1 MVSMHA
7 TGGRVICPELL
18 DDEEGPDKQASLSDL
33 VRIGRYL
40 GGHRVLRSLLS
51 RVTARGEDFSL
62 LDIGAASG
70 DAAGIIRSVRRGA
83 RVTSLDYRFDH
94 LARAPYPKVAGD
106 AFRLPFL
113 DRSFDFVLCSLFLHH
128 FENDAIV
135 QLLRSFGAIARR
147 GVLVLDLER
156 GPGAYYFMA
165 MSRWLFHWNR
175 ITMHDAPASVE
186 AAFKKNELESLAGQ
200 AGFAQV
206 EVRRHRPWAR
216 LSLIG
221 RGLVHH
227 STD

>member
-18 DDEEGPDKQASLSDL
+18 DDEEGPDKQASLGDL

-40 GGHRVLRSLLS
+40 GGHRVLRSLMRRL
-51 RVTARGEDFSL
+51 TARDEEFSI

-70 DAAGIIRSVRRGA
+70 DSAGIIGSVRRGT
-83 RVTSLDYRFDH
+83 RVTSFDYRLEH
-94 LARAPYPKVAGD
+94 LAPAPYPKVAGD
-106 AFRLPFL
+106 AFRLPFR
-113 DRSFDFVLCSLFLHH
+113 DGSFDFVLCSLFLHH
-128 FENDAIV
+128 FEDDAIV
-135 QLLRSFGAIARR
+135 ELLRNFSAVARR

-165 MSRWLFHWNR
+165 MSRWLFRWNR

-186 AAFKKNELESLAGQ
+186 AAFKKSELESLARR
-200 AGFAQV
+200 AGFPEV

-216 LSLIG
+216 LSLIAKG
-221 RGLVHH
+221 
-227 STD
+227 